1 MMEDNMKTI
10 HGGDIYRNTV
20 SVDFS
25 VNVNPL
31 GIPDSVKQALH
42 EAVDVVGTYPD
53 IHVEQLTKK
62 MAEHLGTGAEALIF
76 GNGASELFLAIIHGV
91 RPKKIVIP
99 VPSFYGYEHA
109 AKAGNAEIV
118 YCEQQWQIVREALE
132 NAELL
137 FLANPNNPT
146 GSVRTCEELRT
157 IMEYCEQKKIW
168 LVLDECFIEF
178 CGDAYSLLSSYR
190 MYPHT
195 IFVRAFTKIYTIPGV
210 RLGYLVNSHPK
221 LLEKIRMQLPEWNVS
236 VFAQKAGLSCLE
248 EQEFLERTVAY
259 VTQEREFLEIG
270 LQKLGMEVIPSKTN
284 FLLCYSEKN
293 LYQMLLSRGILIRDC
308 KNFRGLREGYY
319 RIAVK
324 NRQENQLLLQVL
336 GEIYWNE
343 K

>member
-62 MAEHLGTGAEALIF
+62 MAEHLGIGAEALIF

-99 VPSFYGYEHA
+99 IPSFYGYEHA

-118 YCEQQWQIVREALE
+118 YCEQKWQIVREALE

-168 LVLDECFIEF
+168 LLLDECFF
-178 CGDAYSLLSSYR
+178 
-190 MYPHT
+190 
-195 IFVRAFTKIYTIPGV
+195 
-210 RLGYLVNSHPK
+210 
-221 LLEKIRMQLPEWNVS
+221 
-236 VFAQKAGLSCLE
+236 
-248 EQEFLERTVAY
+248 
-259 VTQEREFLEIG
+259 
-270 LQKLGMEVIPSKTN
+270 
-284 FLLCYSEKN
+284 
-293 LYQMLLSRGILIRDC
+293 
-308 KNFRGLREGYY
+308 
-319 RIAVK
+319 
-324 NRQENQLLLQVL
+324 
-336 GEIYWNE
+336 
-343 K
+343 